1 VTKPGQDWAD
11 APPSVVTPTVAVL
24 SDPRFLAHEPPGFHP
39 ERPRRLDAAS
49 AGASAALSARGLAN
63 TPVALREATP
73 AELARV
79 HDAAWLEKLTRT
91 LAGPAGYLDA
101 DTYFN
106 GATREAAW
114 LAAGSACAMVE
125 ALHAGEVSIAALLAR
140 PPGHHATRT
149 KAMGFCVLNTVAV
162 AAAHALSLGMR
173 RVAVVDW
180 DVHHGNGTQDIFY
193 HHPGVLF
200 VSLHESP
207 AYPNSGYAQE
217 TGGGDAHGMTVNLP
231 LPSGTDGGG
240 YATAFERVVLPILR
254 EAAPDLVLI
263 SAGYDAHT
271 RDPLGTML
279 LQRRDYRWMAARL
292 REVALASAGGRVG
305 VVLEGGYDLGAVEE
319 CVEDTL
325 HGLIDPGA
333 VTERPPLTPQ
343 SASADMAIRAVE
355 RLHQGWWRSLR

>member
-1 VTKPGQDWAD
+1 MTKPGQDWAD
-11 APPSVVTPTVAVL
+11 APASAAPPRVAVL
-24 SDPRFLAHEPPGFHP
+24 SDPRFSPHEPPGFHP
-39 ERPRRLDAAS
+39 ERPRRLDSAL
-49 AGASAALSARGLAN
+49 AGARAALATHGLVSPAI
-63 TPVALREATP
+63 ALREAG
-73 AELARV
+73 ADELARV
-79 HDAAWLEKLTRT
+79 HDPAWLERLTRT

-106 GATREAAW
+106 AATREAAW

-125 ALHAGEVSIAALLAR
+125 ALRDGVADVAALLAR

-149 KAMGFCVLNTVAV
+149 RAMGFCVLNTVAV
-162 AAAHALSLGMR
+162 AAAHALACGFR
-173 RVAVVDW
+173 RVAVIDW
-180 DVHHGNGTQDIFY
+180 DVHHGNGTQEIFY

-217 TGGGDAHGMTVNLP
+217 TGGGDARGMTVNLP

-240 YATAFERVVLPILR
+240 YATAFERVVLPVL
-254 EAAPDLVLI
+254 ADASPDLVLI
-263 SAGYDAHT
+263 SAGYDAHA

-279 LQRRDYRWMAARL
+279 LQRGDYRWMAARL

-305 VVLEGGYDLGAVEE
+305 LVLEGGYDLGALEE

-325 HGLIDPGA
+325 HGLIDPASA
-333 VTERPPLTPQ
+333 VVRPDETPQ
-343 SASADMAIRAVE
+343 SASAAEAARAVA